1 MLSYER
7 VGSLVKAR
15 IDSTPGIMLTEASFG
30 ETIVNVVKAFL
41 NKLYNIAKQTAEKCR
56 ARYRAVV
63 NAVKNFFRET
73 AYRNKTREAS
83 NRWNSSTIDDVR
95 IKAREADF
103 DKTFEMHRWDSR
115 YINSL
120 PERMQNFDEKKL
132 AVNGQT
138 MSITAQNLVLAM
150 QDAIDKSQFDP
161 ELLHRYTDTIE
172 HRAPS
177 IFDVRGGKLTE
188 EAILQRA
195 GMTNRLR
202 IPVTQQLVDEMIRD
216 IETAPDALYNIS
228 LQYRDLAASY
238 KEAENKMDSLIL
250 SNPTDSA
257 EMRRFMNMVRSILQS
272 KNIVFNTVQGAH
284 VKIINTRCNEY
295 MSVLLDFVGN

>member
-1 MLSYER
+1 MLSYGH
-7 VGSLVKAR
+7 VNSLIKSR
-15 IDSTPGIMLTEASFG
+15 IDYTPGIMLTEASFG

-41 NKLYNIAKQTAEKCR
+41 NKLYAIAKQTAEKCK

-73 AYRNKTREAS
+73 AYKNKTREAS

-103 DKTFEMHRWDSR
+103 DKTFDMHRWDGR
-115 YINSL
+115 YIESL

-132 AVNGQT
+132 AVNGQI
-138 MSITAQNLVLAM
+138 MSVTAQNLVSAM
-150 QDAIDKSQFDP
+150 QDAIDKSAFDP
-161 ELLHRYTDTIE
+161 ELLHRYTDNIE
-172 HRAPS
+172 NRAPDT
-177 IFDVRGGKLTE
+177 FGVRGDKLNE
-188 EAILQRA
+188 EAILRRA
-195 GMTNRLR
+195 GMTNKIRV
-202 IPVTQQLVDEMIRD
+202 PVTQQLVDEMIRD

-238 KEAENKMDSLIL
+238 KEAENKMDGLIL

-257 EMRRFMNMVRSILQS
+257 EMRRFMNMIRSILQS
-272 KNIVFNTVQGAH
+272 KNIVFNTVQSAH